1 MISDEK
7 SDKIYSFIAAP
18 PVQKSTNVRVT
29 SYIDAIIEHDLTNN
43 TNTPVLIDN
52 FCSVIIHSNAL
63 APNNSP
69 TFFTVNLQGGVIGEA
84 KIRVG
89 MEVLMF
95 DDDDNNVLQDAFIDE
110 VFEDDNYIVLN
121 KEQNVDI
128 TTVTKIVFKAERVL
142 KFNTNEMFDFT
153 VGTSLIAPNKI
164 TGVNIIDNLL
174 FWTDNINE
182 PKKINIDRC
191 KAGCVDFTTHTKLF
205 IKDPSDEGEFIEA
218 IGSVLDPEP
227 VPGLAITNDIREE
240 HVTVMRQAPNMPPTL
255 DMRKSKRPG
264 NTSISNFNWDLS
276 VFPNLLAPGVEI
288 QIEVDT
294 YLDWRV
300 GDRITF
306 INSTPFTSEIRVV
319 TYLQEKGIANNGNTI
334 YTFIPSA
341 AFNQEDIQGSLPW
354 TISLE
359 ESKVLF
365 ETKLCRFG
373 YRYKYED
380 GEYSS
385 FSPFSE
391 VAFLPGE
398 FDYEP
403 RKGYNLGMVN
413 TIKYLAI
420 QDFIPHI
427 STRQPDICAV
437 DILYKTTD
445 SPVVHVVET
454 ITRSKSNEWE
464 LFTYGSQNNLTWE
477 FGKLEITS
485 EMIHKAL
492 PDNQI
497 LRAWDYVPRVALA
510 QDIVGNRL
518 VYGNFLQGYNI
529 DSLVS
534 LKQMLVSNN
543 NASIVTPRKSLKS
556 IRKYKFGMVFGDKYG
571 RETPVISSTQLE
583 GEGENR
589 VTSTG
594 DISVSKDLAPSQNLI
609 KVQQDW
615 NSLLPGQPEDWMEY
629 VKYYA
634 KETSNEYYNL
644 VLDRWYF
651 AEDGNVWLSF
661 QSADRNKVDEQTYL
675 ILKNENGTN
684 DPVPEKAR
692 YKIIAISNEAPEF
705 IRIENR
711 IMGSLKLTEDDYQYI
726 FEDGTP
732 ATDPNSVA
740 PITLQSTTAIEIL
753 NTTYDDF
760 LTEYK
765 PKPNSTLK
773 VRVVGQSL
781 NVAGDVIN
789 SARSNDFKTVTHYS
803 KSTFGSTKIYIDS
816 EFGEEANMLAKFNAA
831 GYTLSG
837 SVVLS
842 YFLEFKEEVP
852 RNKPEFDGKF
862 FCKVEVDSV
871 LQKRVLGFNNSNI
884 DYSPF
889 RTLAIGYIDTQ
900 LINPGQKN
908 LDDNGVVIPAPS
920 QVGANDYSDYTFMN
934 ARTDTPDTGANGMP
948 KSRAPINNI
957 SPYAHIVGFQ
967 DGTSTIDGAFTN
979 FHFGLHDGN
988 TDDQDQAAKGVG
1000 TFNTILASNQ
1010 LHGENLPRV
1019 VMFALGC
1026 WHSNEGYFGAIT
1038 NIPQMIY
1045 RYQEYGINAPN
1056 TSTAIWNDD
1065 DSIFSNTTYG
1075 FNAMEETV
1083 DLNETIN
1090 FGARTKRFWKW
1101 FGDGSNPDNPQ
1112 ARLYSGDP
1120 NLMIF
1125 FDGARTAELL
1135 WDTPNY
1141 SGETGTSGFENAPGG
1156 VAEGYETGLLVN
1168 EDGNISG
1175 DPSIPRQDDIKLA
1188 RFYKPR
1194 AFSQG
1199 LATDTA
1205 SPSEFQPTS
1214 ITHFG
1219 RMTISAAARHDVT
1232 FGASGSIAEIF
1243 YTHMTTAGNF
1253 FEFQDDVS
1261 DGGEPSVYK
1270 IVGTLNNG
1278 GLQKCERVR
1287 NYINEKQGNQGGQPF
1302 VDESFDSDG
1311 FPLTGAGGGGIGL
1324 PNAPL
1329 LIGKSWY
1336 GQKNCSSTY
1345 GNSEARGWRSTFR
1358 VEFRK
1363 VNRNTGELADF
1374 GTAGL
1379 DPEEWDPR
1387 SKLTHDGRTVLQLNL
1402 LKRVDTTGA
1411 FNKAVSLN
1419 ACFETEPKEDVGLD
1433 LYYEASPAIPM
1444 KLNSTNTL
1452 DFAPYY
1458 SAVNVKRGDVD
1469 NLSNVSL
1476 ANTGHKVS
1484 HVDYSS
1490 TNPIV
1495 LVTSTDSLGNTVP
1508 QTSNIVVGDYLVFN
1522 HNDGM
1527 QTMAKIT
1534 NFAKPVSNTP
1544 ETEEYPIELLSTPL
1558 GLTAF
1563 TSVTHQYKTI
1573 ETEDFTMKISYAGY
1587 NQTVDGQEKKVML
1600 VDVVDDIYLPLEVGT
1615 PLEVLISTSPVQTT
1629 IPDNLF
1635 IESII
1640 TTSPV
1645 PTITFNEDAW
1655 VYDSPIGQY
1664 NPDLFFDPNATYV
1677 EFKVIASRTQNFG
1690 FFEIDP
1696 NVWQNPV
1703 LLAWHNCWTFGNGV
1717 ESDRIRDDFNA
1728 PQMDNGVIVST
1739 VSEEYGEQKLGSRLI
1754 HSGIYNSTSGVNDLN
1769 EFNVG
1774 ERITKDL
1781 NPSYG
1786 SIQALKTRNTDII
1799 AFCEDKILKVLA
1811 NKDALFNADG
1821 DPKLLATNRVLGTA
1835 VPFNGDYGIS
1845 KNAESLAVDQYRMY
1859 FTDQQRGAV
1868 LRLSG
1873 DGVTPISNVGM
1884 KTYFRENIKD
1894 ASIDH
1899 LIGSFDSV
1907 LGEYNLTIKH
1917 DPFNN
1922 GKNVTLSFNEGAK
1935 GWVSFKSFIQQAGAS
1950 CTGKYVTGFKE
1961 QAYVHNSSE
1970 VSRNNFY
1977 GIQYDTTIDVVFN
1990 DQPSSIKSFY
2000 TINYE
2005 GSQARTLLDVINT
2018 NTVSF
2023 PAVPSNET
2031 NILDV
2036 NNNVI
2041 SNVDDGEYYN
2051 LSAKRGWYVESFQT
2065 DLQEGR
2071 VLEFKEKESKWFNKI
2086 CGVPTNQ
2093 NNIDTSEFSFQGIG
2107 TASLTSIVFNYTG
2120 EDVTGGSGN
2129 LNIEID

>member
-1 MISDEK
+1 
-7 SDKIYSFIAAP
+7 
-18 PVQKSTNVRVT
+18 
-29 SYIDAIIEHDLTNN
+29 
-43 TNTPVLIDN
+43 
-52 FCSVIIHSNAL
+52 
-63 APNNSP
+63 
-69 TFFTVNLQGGVIGEA
+69 
-84 KIRVG
+84 
-89 MEVLMF
+89 
-95 DDDDNNVLQDAFIDE
+95 
-110 VFEDDNYIVLN
+110 
-121 KEQNVDI
+121 
-128 TTVTKIVFKAERVL
+128 
-142 KFNTNEMFDFT
+142 
-153 VGTSLIAPNKI
+153 
-164 TGVNIIDNLL
+164 
-174 FWTDNINE
+174 
-182 PKKINIDRC
+182 
-191 KAGCVDFTTHTKLF
+191 
-205 IKDPSDEGEFIEA
+205 
-218 IGSVLDPEP
+218 
-227 VPGLAITNDIREE
+227 
-240 HVTVMRQAPNMPPTL
+240 
-255 DMRKSKRPG
+255 
-264 NTSISNFNWDLS
+264 
-276 VFPNLLAPGVEI
+276 
-288 QIEVDT
+288 
-294 YLDWRV
+294 
-300 GDRITF
+300 
-306 INSTPFTSEIRVV
+306 
-319 TYLQEKGIANNGNTI
+319 
-334 YTFIPSA
+334 
-341 AFNQEDIQGSLPW
+341 
-354 TISLE
+354 
-359 ESKVLF
+359 
-365 ETKLCRFG
+365 
-373 YRYKYED
+373 
-380 GEYSS
+380 
-385 FSPFSE
+385 

-413 TIKYLAI
+413 TIKYLSI

-675 ILKNENGTN
+675 ILKNENGSN

-711 IMGSLKLTEDDYQYI
+711 IMGDIQLSELDYLYL

-732 ATDPNSVA
+732 ATDQNSVA
-740 PITLQSTTAIEIL
+740 PVTLQGTTAIEIT
-753 NTTYDDF
+753 NNTYDDF

-781 NVAGDVIN
+781 NVAGDIIN
-789 SARSNDFKTVTHYS
+789 TARSNVFKTVTHFS
-803 KSTFGSTKIYIDS
+803 SSSSGSTKIYIDS
-816 EFGEEANMLAKFNAA
+816 EFGEEANMLAKFNTA
-831 GYTLSG
+831 GYILG
-837 SVVLS
+837 GGIDLN

-862 FCKVEVDSV
+862 FCKVEVDTV
-871 LQKRVLGFNNSNI
+871 LRKRVLGFNNSNI

-908 LDDNGVVIPAPS
+908 LDGDGNVIPAPS
-920 QVGANDYSDYTFMN
+920 QVGANDYSDYIFMN
-934 ARTDTPDTGANGMP
+934 ARADTPATGVNGMP
-948 KSRAPINNI
+948 KSRAPINSFNA
-957 SPYAHIVGFQ
+957 YAHIVGFQ
-967 DGTSTIDGAFTN
+967 DGTTTIDGAFDN
-979 FHFGLHDGN
+979 NHFGLHNGN
-988 TDDQDQAAKGVG
+988 TTNQTEAALGVG
-1000 TFNTILASNQ
+1000 GFSDMDADEDWGGGL
-1010 LHGENLPRV
+1010 LPRV
-1019 VMFALGC
+1019 VRFALGC
-1026 WHSNEGYFGAIT
+1026 YSATGYNGNVV
-1038 NIPQMIY
+1038 NIEETVFDWQN
-1045 RYQEYGINAPN
+1045 YGVTSPNA
-1056 TSTAIWNDD
+1056 TEDDWNADD
-1065 DSIFSNTTYG
+1065 NIFENTTYG
-1075 FNAMEETV
+1075 LNAKDAADEF
-1083 DLNETIN
+1083 DGSIN
-1090 FGARTKRFWKW
+1090 FGNVTKRYWKW
-1101 FGDGSNPDNPQ
+1101 VRDDGEPNNPKAKLFGGDDNMV
-1112 ARLYSGDP
+1112 L
-1120 NLMIF
+1120 F
-1125 FDGARTAELL
+1125 FDGARTAFLKWE
-1135 WDTPNY
+1135 TANY
-1141 SGETGTSGFENAPGG
+1141 SGDAGSTGFENAPGG
-1156 VAEGYETGLLVN
+1156 FAEGYSTGTPLN
-1168 EDGNISG
+1168 EDGLISG
-1175 DPSIPRQDDIKLA
+1175 DPSVDRVVKLQQS
-1188 RFYKPR
+1188 RFYKPT
-1194 AFSQG
+1194 AFSRG
-1199 LATDTA
+1199 LAIDTN
-1205 SPSEFQPTS
+1205 SPAEFGKTQLGD
-1214 ITHFG
+1214 FG
-1219 RMTISAAARHDVT
+1219 RMTISASGKHSIN
-1232 FGASGSIAEIF
+1232 FGSSGSIAEIF

-1261 DGGEPSVYK
+1261 DDGEPSVYM
-1270 IVGTLNNG
+1270 IVGTTNNG
-1278 GLQKCERVR
+1278 GLQKCAKVE
-1287 NYINEKQGNQGGQPF
+1287 NFISDSQGGSGNTSQPF
-1302 VDESFDSDG
+1302 IDECFDANG
-1311 FPLTGAGGGGIGL
+1311 NPLTGQGGVGIGSDS
-1324 PNAPL
+1324 APL
-1329 LIGKSWY
+1329 LIGKSFV
-1336 GQKNCSSTY
+1336 
-1345 GNSEARGWRSTFR
+1345 GNNACGDFVSGNPSKRSTFR

-1363 VNRNTGELADF
+1363 VNRNTGEVEYNR
-1374 GTAGL
+1374 GI
-1379 DPEEWDPR
+1379 DPGVWDPR
-1387 SKLTHDGRTVLQLNL
+1387 SKLTHDCRTVLQLNL
-1402 LKRVDTTGA
+1402 LKRVDTTGD
-1411 FNKAVSLN
+1411 FNKAISLN

-1444 KLNSTNTL
+1444 RLNSTNTL

-1458 SAVNVKRGDVD
+1458 STVNVKRGDVD

-1490 TNPIV
+1490 TNPII
-1495 LVTSTDSLGNTVP
+1495 LVTSTDSLGNTIP

-1534 NFAKPVSNTP
+1534 NFVKPVSNTP
-1544 ETEEYPIELLSTPL
+1544 ETEDYPTQLLSTPF

-1563 TSVTHQYKTI
+1563 TSITHQYKTI
-1573 ETEDFTMKISYAGY
+1573 ETIDFPIRFSYAGF
-1587 NQTVDGQEKKVML
+1587 NQTINGQEKKVM
-1600 VDVVDDIYLPLEVGT
+1600 VVEFIDDINLPLDIGLPIEIVAN
-1615 PLEVLISTSPVQTT
+1615 TSPVQTT

-1640 TTSPV
+1640 TSGQV
-1645 PTITFNEDAW
+1645 ITFTLNEDNW
-1655 VYDSPIGQY
+1655 VYDSPIGGGQIII
-1664 NPDLFFDPNATYV
+1664 NSFGQEVSSGDITYV
-1677 EFKVIASRTQNFG
+1677 EFKAIASKTENFG
-1690 FFEIDP
+1690 FFEIEPD
-1696 NVWQNPV
+1696 VWQNPV

-1884 KTYFRENIKD
+1884 KTYFRENIK
-1894 ASIDH
+1894 ATSIDH

-1917 DPFNN
+1917 NPFHN
-1922 GKNVTLSFNEGAK
+1922 GDNVTLSFNEGAK
-1935 GWVSFKSFIQQAGAS
+1935 GWVSFKSFIQQAGTS
-1950 CTGKYVTGFKE
+1950 CTGKYVTGFEE

-2005 GSQARTLLDVINT
+2005 GSQARTLLDIINT

-2051 LSAKRGWYVESFQT
+2051 LNAKRGWYVESFQT

-2086 CGVPTNQ
+2086 CGVPTNI

-2107 TASLTSIVFNYTG
+2107 IANQSKIVFNTFG